1 MGTVANLAIGV
12 SLRMDQLEQQ
22 NKKLQGKV
30 RSMGKALEL
39 QKGSRGVER
48 VTVKVRSMGSAVDG
62 VKRRILGV
70 SAALGGMMGAGI
82 ALNQAMNMETAQVQ
96 FSTLVGGMEKAKQHL
111 ASLREM
117 AASTPFQFMD
127 LVESSRVLIGMGI
140 SVDQVNGKL
149 RMLGNVSAGSGMELN
164 RLAQQYGEI
173 RAKGVAFTQDL
184 RQMITGGIPILKLLA
199 DHFGITEN
207 AVLEYAEQGKISFDA
222 IDQALTNSQEVGG
235 IYHDQMQ
242 AQSQTTAGRIS
253 TLKDKFLELMLAIGE
268 KLKPVVDAL
277 IDQLMTAVDW
287 VKNLD
292 KDTVMLTAKIA
303 AWAGGIIAAIVVVKK
318 IIGVIRTMV
327 TVYRSLAAAKAFVVA
342 LSGPAGLG
350 MLAAGMAAA
359 GAAVWGINAAFD
371 EFDEKV
377 DNSVKS
383 SEKASAAAEKAAEV
397 DKKVAKTVNT
407 AGDSAAEA
415 EKKLEALR
423 KKGEALTQQ
432 MRTPQQVFTDR
443 IGELNEMLDA
453 GVISWTVYNQAV
465 QKAMEALHK
474 HNMEQAKKG
483 MAEHKDVAAVKR
495 GTVAAFSAGRKAQNQ
510 RQKQIQLANA
520 QLASQNQ
527 TNNLLQQINTSVS
540 TPPPVAN
547 IP

>member
-1 MGTVANLAIGV
+1 
-12 SLRMDQLEQQ
+12 
-22 NKKLQGKV
+22 
-30 RSMGKALEL
+30 
-39 QKGSRGVER
+39 SRGVER

-111 ASLREM
+111 ASLRDM

-207 AVLEYAEQGKISFDA
+207 AVLEYAERGKISFDA

-318 IIGVIRTMV
+318 IIGVIRT
-327 TVYRSLAAAKAFVVA
+327 
-342 LSGPAGLG
+342 
-350 MLAAGMAAA
+350 
-359 GAAVWGINAAFD
+359 
-371 EFDEKV
+371 
-377 DNSVKS
+377 
-383 SEKASAAAEKAAEV
+383 
-397 DKKVAKTVNT
+397 
-407 AGDSAAEA
+407 
-415 EKKLEALR
+415 
-423 KKGEALTQQ
+423 
-432 MRTPQQVFTDR
+432 
-443 IGELNEMLDA
+443 
-453 GVISWTVYNQAV
+453 
-465 QKAMEALHK
+465 
-474 HNMEQAKKG
+474 
-483 MAEHKDVAAVKR
+483 
-495 GTVAAFSAGRKAQNQ
+495 
-510 RQKQIQLANA
+510 
-520 QLASQNQ
+520 
-527 TNNLLQQINTSVS
+527 
-540 TPPPVAN
+540 
-547 IP
+547 